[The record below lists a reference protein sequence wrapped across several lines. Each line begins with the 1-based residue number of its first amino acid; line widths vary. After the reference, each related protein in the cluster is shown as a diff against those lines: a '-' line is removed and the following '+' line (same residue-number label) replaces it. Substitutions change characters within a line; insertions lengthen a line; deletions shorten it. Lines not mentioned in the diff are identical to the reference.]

1 MVCRTFQIVWD
12 DLPFIHQRKHN
23 LPLSEKGG
31 DAENMTKIENKE
43 QNPNVNIFYSVQ
55 IMMSEI
61 VYDVLG
67 TVRYL
72 QGMWPWY
79 N

>member
-1 MVCRTFQIVWD
+1 M
-12 DLPFIHQRKHN
+12 K
-23 LPLSEKGG
+23 
-31 DAENMTKIENKE
+31 KIEYKE
-43 QNPNVNIFYSVQ
+43 QNANVNIFYSVQ

-72 QGMWPWY
+72 QGM
-79 N
+79 